1 MERKQI
7 ISAFHAEDESSILS
21 TRLLYKPEKSSL
33 YGEKLHDNFA

>member
-7 ISAFHAEDESSILS
+7 ISAFHVEDEGSIPS
-21 TRLLYKPEKSSL
+21 YRSKYKPEKSSL